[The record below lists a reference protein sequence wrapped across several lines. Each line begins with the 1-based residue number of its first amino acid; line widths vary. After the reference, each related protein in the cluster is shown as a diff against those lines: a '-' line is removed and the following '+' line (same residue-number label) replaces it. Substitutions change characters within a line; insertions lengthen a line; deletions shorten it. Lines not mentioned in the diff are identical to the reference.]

1 EIVAPIVGLGKG
13 HKRPG
18 HGHTGTRRVKKQTR
32 DDELAGANFSS
43 GCREARDAQPA
54 GRASYRARIA
64 ELVLVDEAG
73 LESVANRQQGRI
85 TCSKFTIFQGAR
97 RGPANTPQL
106 NVVKMTI
113 PHPIGL
119 TRRKYA
125 GPHGYPDQR
134 LSEVKST
141 AVGQLTDVAL
151 LAVLVDAQRKRRVQ
165 AVKATLRDRAATEEC
180 GRSNPR
186 VARVFLDVNPG
197 SLEVAG
203 DDEAFKLVVGRP
215 VEVRQDVVQLDHP
228 HVCARVFWRFCAI
241 NSVPCRI
248 NRVGDFGS

>member
-1 EIVAPIVGLGKG
+1 DVRRTVSGDNPAGKLGPRRSRRADETRNGDRVIRLVQKVVAVHDVGQVFIVVGSRHAEEIVAPIVGLGKG

-64 ELVLVDEAG
+64 ELVLVVEAG

-151 LAVLVDAQRKRRVQ
+151 LAVLVDAKRKRRVQ
-165 AVKATLRDRAATEEC
+165 AVKATL
-180 GRSNPR
+180 
-186 VARVFLDVNPG
+186 
-197 SLEVAG
+197 
-203 DDEAFKLVVGRP
+203 
-215 VEVRQDVVQLDHP
+215 
-228 HVCARVFWRFCAI
+228 
-241 NSVPCRI
+241 
-248 NRVGDFGS
+248 